1 MHDVRSSRL
10 DSGSAVLSREAST
23 SGQGLR
29 SSSVRASAD
38 GQKSTIS
45 TASAAEQDEST
56 FSCLQVITEKVCA
69 LWTACY
75 EAVSPSITA
84 FSNWVS
90 NLFTGANPESDEVL
104 SSSGIVKEESAWQG
118 PESTR
123 LQRAFA
129 TFFEFVRSN
138 CHERTVVSLVP
149 VTETSEAD
157 RLAPE
162 ADLSVEADRL
172 APEADLSE
180 AADRLAPVVA
190 ALLAAAGLA
199 AEDGEQKD

>member
-1 MHDVRSSRL
+1 MHDVRASRL
-10 DSGSAVLSREAST
+10 DSGRAVLSREAST
-23 SGQGLR
+23 SEQGLR
-29 SSSVRASAD
+29 SSGMRASAD

-75 EAVSPSITA
+75 EAVSPSITD

-90 NLFTGANPESDEVL
+90 NLFTGANPESDEGV
-104 SSSGIVKEESAWQG
+104 SSSGIVKEESA
-118 PESTR
+118 
-123 LQRAFA
+123 LQRAYSA
-129 TFFEFVRSN
+129 IWSQIETLVEFVRSN
-138 CHERTVVSLVP
+138 CLADTVVSHVP

-162 ADLSVEADRL
+162 ADLSEAAAL
-172 APEADLSE
+172 SAPV
-180 AADRLAPVVA
+180 AADRLAPVVVD
-190 ALLAAAGLA
+190 LSAAAGLA

>member
-1 MHDVRSSRL
+1 MIGLRPSGL
-10 DSGSAVLSREAST
+10 DSGREVLFREAST
-23 SGQGLR
+23 SEQGLR
-29 SSSVRASAD
+29 SSGMRASAD

-90 NLFTGANPESDEVL
+90 NLFTGANPASDEVL
-104 SSSGIVKEESAWQG
+104 SRSEIVNEESA
-118 PESTR
+118 
-123 LQRAFA
+123 LQRAYSA
-129 TFFEFVRSN
+129 ILIQIESLVEFVRSN
-138 CHERTVVSLVP
+138 CLADPVVSHVPVTETSDPVVSHVP

-157 RLAPE
+157 RLASE
-162 ADLSVEADRL
+162 G
-172 APEADLSE
+172 LSE
-180 AADRLAPVVA
+180 A
-190 ALLAAAGLA
+190 
-199 AEDGEQKD
+199 DGEQKEEG